1 MYPQVLVHSLEYV
14 FWWMDSD
21 NPWGEPDNQQ
31 ERPLLAWYV
40 TGFMDGEG
48 CFCASIHPAPTR
60 RGWYIGPVVQAYQ
73 HRDRADILER
83 LRAFFGCGRIRP
95 KGHNSSVVTWSVD
108 GVSTIVEKVLPHF
121 DRYPLQ
127 SGKLQDYLVFRE
139 IVLRMRQK
147 EHLDPLGFLEL
158 ARLAFTMNA
167 TGKQRQYTL
176 AMIESGI
183 LRGHTPDLL
192 IQRKIWS
199 DLHGDVQSVAEPK

>member
-1 MYPQVLVHSLEYV
+1 MR
-14 FWWMDSD
+14 SD

-31 ERPLLAWYV
+31 ERPLSAWYV

-48 CFCASIHPAPTR
+48 CFCASIHRVPTR

-83 LRAFFGCGRIRP
+83 LQAFFGCGRIRP
-95 KGHNSSVVTWSVD
+95 KGPHSSVVTWSVD
-108 GVSTIVEKVLPHF
+108 GVPTIVAKILPHF

-127 SGKLQDYLVFRE
+127 SGKRQDYLLFRE
-139 IVLRMRQK
+139 IVLRMLRK
-147 EHLDPLGFLEL
+147 EHLRADGFLEL

-192 IQRKIWS
+192 IKRKIWS
-199 DLHGDVQSVAEPK
+199 DLRGDTQSVAKQEMTTPWLLTKSSNNSA